1 MWELKGL
8 QCVEGEGERERGGG
22 KWFAK
27 VRSINYFT
35 PPYTNFPWS
44 TENIF
49 SLIDIFNRPKHPKI
63 GKNVF
68 IKRVT

>member
-1 MWELKGL
+1 
-8 QCVEGEGERERGGG
+8 
-22 KWFAK
+22 